1 MNKFQK
7 VHVKTGDTVKLIAGA
22 QKGTTGKVV
31 GVDSKNGT
39 VRIEGVNQLHRHVKP
54 SQINPRGG
62 HKDIHVGVPAS
73 KVVKVKETKK

>member
-1 MNKFQK
+1 MTKFQK

-31 GVDSKNGT
+31 GVDSKAGT

-54 SQINPRGG
+54 TQLNPYGG